1 MNIKEAEILYKRGSE
16 ASKVIRAPADM
27 HEVSK
32 PYFEHCMDHHEEMR
46 IFALNSASR
55 VFASYLHSKG
65 GLNASIFDPK
75 QIAQF
80 LILSNARA
88 AVLVHNHPSGNAE
101 PSREDIAVTKS
112 LGEGLKLFEIK
123 LLDHLILTSD
133 NYTALSERGLV

>member
-16 ASKVIRAPADM
+16 ASKVIRAASDM
-27 HEVSK
+27 YEVAK
-32 PYFEHCMDHHEEMR
+32 PYFAGCVDHHEEMR
-46 IFALNSASR
+46 FFALNSANR

-65 GLNASIFDPK
+65 GLDASIFDPK

-88 AVLVHNHPSGNAE
+88 AVMVHNHPSGNTE
-101 PSREDIAVTKS
+101 PSREDIAITKS
-112 LGEGLKLFEIK
+112 LKDALKLFEIA

-133 NYTALSERGLV
+133 SYTAFSERGIV